1 MKKTSTTNILAKIF
15 KKTPEKKVK
24 KKTKPKV
31 AKKSTPP
38 KAKVVKKNIPVK
50 KTKTKKV
57 TATKIKKNLK
67 TVSKKAA
74 PEKVEIKTDNLRIS
88 KSNEVKPEIKK
99 VKKQETEKREYKVKD
114 YVVYPK
120 HGVGQITEFKKINIG
135 GIDVE
140 TYVLKFEKD
149 KANGMVPVN
158 KQSHLRPLATINQ
171 VNKCISILKSKPKIK
186 RSMWSRRAQEYE
198 AKISSGKIY
207 ELAEVV
213 RDLNKGD
220 DLMVDQS
227 YSERQLFEKAYERIL
242 SEFQIVMGVS
252 LEDTQKKLDKA
263 LKRNLEGQPKTIA
276 APTKIKDPAADPD
289 ADSVQITDTENLT
302 SGDQLQAVERV
313 LKRTRGIASYEIISE
328 KKLIGLLEPWL
339 GTGNVTADLPI
350 PVMIDV
356 ILNPEKRFN
365 EKGLRIELSAV
376 APGAKLDTHGRWRQ
390 NLERG
395 LQTMRILAGLILML
409 VTIATATVII
419 FATRAGLGTNKETV
433 EVLHLIGAHDK
444 FISRQFERQFLTLS
458 LLSCI
463 IGYGAAAGIFHMLF
477 ILMTDMEDMQFY
489 LLLLGVP
496 FLSILMT
503 WLIIRNFVIRT
514 LAKAL

>member
-24 KKTKPKV
+24 KKTKVKV
-31 AKKSTPP
+31 VKKTTAP
-38 KAKVVKKNIPVK
+38 KAKVVKK
-50 KTKTKKV
+50 TKATKV
-57 TATKIKKNLK
+57 AITKIKKNLK
-67 TVSKKAA
+67 IVSKKGA
-74 PEKVEIKTDNLRIS
+74 PAKVEIKTDNLRIS

-99 VKKQETEKREYKVKD
+99 VKKQETEKKEYKVKD

-263 LKRNLEGQPKTIA
+263 LKRNLESQAKAVA
-276 APTKIKDPAADPD
+276 APTKIKEPAAESDT
-289 ADSVQITDTENLT
+289 DSEPITDTE
-302 SGDQLQAVERV
+302 D
-313 LKRTRGIASYEIISE
+313 
-328 KKLIGLLEPWL
+328 
-339 GTGNVTADLPI
+339 
-350 PVMIDV
+350 
-356 ILNPEKRFN
+356 
-365 EKGLRIELSAV
+365 
-376 APGAKLDTHGRWRQ
+376 
-390 NLERG
+390 
-395 LQTMRILAGLILML
+395 
-409 VTIATATVII
+409 
-419 FATRAGLGTNKETV
+419 
-433 EVLHLIGAHDK
+433 
-444 FISRQFERQFLTLS
+444 
-458 LLSCI
+458 
-463 IGYGAAAGIFHMLF
+463 
-477 ILMTDMEDMQFY
+477 
-489 LLLLGVP
+489 
-496 FLSILMT
+496 
-503 WLIIRNFVIRT
+503 
-514 LAKAL
+514 